1 MALKITSSATNAALG
16 ANASIRDLRVTID
29 VEHIEAS
36 GIYTDPLSGNRFFT
50 HPVSISDLSILV
62 VQKEF
67 SDSLGT
73 FSDYTMSVVDKGIED
88 SVGTPDALTYQL
100 TTRYADSAVL
110 VELISNNPA
119 KNVADSLGTFSDYAV
134 PVVDKGVED
143 SVGTPDI
150 FTRTVEYS
158 RTFTD
163 AFALDDATTV
173 NKNYSG
179 TKGNVFAFSDSNS
192 WGVEKSVTD
201 SLGAFSDYA
210 VSVVGKGVEDSV
222 GVPDTLAYQL
232 NTQQED
238 AVAITDLI
246 TIEHRAS
253 NILNNSGLNVA
264 ILNS

>member
-1 MALKITSSATNAALG
+1 
-16 ANASIRDLRVTID
+16 
-29 VEHIEAS
+29 
-36 GIYTDPLSGNRFFT
+36 
-50 HPVSISDLSILV
+50 
-62 VQKEF
+62 
-67 SDSLGT
+67 
-73 FSDYTMSVVDKGIED
+73 MSVVDKGIED